1 MIALLALRFGIPALI
16 RKDTLGELEF
26 FPPVQGLERI
36 ALRVYFVTN
45 TYLIFSPFLT
55 RIQTGSRLFTFGW
68 IIYSLG
74 FVVMALSLT
83 EFSKSNGIWLK
94 GIYQFSRNPMY
105 VGYFLIFIGK
115 AVLIGSWFH
124 LALTFIYQI
133 AVHFLVLSEE
143 RWCLDNY
150 GETYKNYQEK
160 VPRYI

>member
-1 MIALLALRFGIPALI
+1 MLVY
-16 RKDTLGELEF
+16 
-26 FPPVQGLERI
+26 PPI
-36 ALRVYFVTN
+36 T
-45 TYLIFSPFLT
+45 
-55 RIQTGSRLFTFGW
+55 FTFWIGW
-68 IIYSLG
+68 IIYCLG

-83 EFSKSNGIWLK
+83 EFSKSNSIWLK
-94 GIYQFSRNPMY
+94 GIYKFSRNPMY
-105 VGYFLIFIGK
+105 VGYFLIFIGT